1 MNYTYSFEGE
11 TFMWYEILTQN
22 EFADYFIN
30 SDPLVQDAEE
40 KQKADEMLEGLRKI
54 VRGVTGAWTCYYKP
68 TDKDYKGVYRDG
80 LKYYSQIAVNA
91 FDFCFSQIHLSK
103 AKSLPEIWHSIL
115 NTPDESKYSV
125 DLSQL
130 TAEQCAMLIIYP
142 FWSRMGG
149 SFEKDFQESGELK
162 KWLIALKNKSLT
174 L

>member
-1 MNYTYSFEGE
+1 
-11 TFMWYEILTQN
+11 MWYEILTEN

-30 SDPLVQDAEE
+30 SDPLAQDTVE
-40 KQKADEMLEGLRKI
+40 KQNEDKALDGLRKI
-54 VRGVTGAWTCYYKP
+54 VRGVTGAWNCYYRP
-68 TDKDYKGVYRDG
+68 TVKDFKEVYRDG

-103 AKSLPEIWHSIL
+103 AKSLPEIWHSIP
-115 NTPDESKYSV
+115 NIPDESKYSV

-130 TAEQCAMLIIYP
+130 TAEQCAILIIYP

-149 SFEKDFQESGELK
+149 SFEKDFQESGELR
-162 KWLIALKNKSLT
+162 KWLIALKNKNLT

>member
-1 MNYTYSFEGE
+1 
-11 TFMWYEILTQN
+11 MWYEILTQN

-30 SDPLVQDAEE
+30 SDPLAKDTEE
-40 KQKADEMLEGLRKI
+40 KQNADKALDGLKKI
-54 VRGVTGAWTCYYKP
+54 VYGVTYAWTCYDMP
-68 TDKDYKGVYRDG
+68 TDKDYKGAYRDG
-80 LKYYSQIAVNA
+80 LKYYGQIAVNA

-115 NTPDESKYSV
+115 NTPGESKYSV
-125 DLSQL
+125 DLSKL
-130 TAEQCAMLIIYP
+130 TAEQCAILIIYP

>member
-1 MNYTYSFEGE
+1 
-11 TFMWYEILTQN
+11 MWYEILTEN
-22 EFADYFIN
+22 EFADYFIDN
-30 SDPLVQDAEE
+30 DPIVQGITE
-40 KQKADEMLEGLRKI
+40 KQNAEKMLDGLRKI
-54 VRGVTGAWTCYYKP
+54 VYGVTTAWNCHVSP
-68 TDKDYKGVYRDG
+68 TRKDHKWVYRDG

-115 NTPDESKYSV
+115 NTPGESKYSV

-130 TAEQCAMLIIYP
+130 TAEQCAILILYP

-149 SFEKDFQESGELK
+149 SFEKEFQESGELR
-162 KWLIALKNKSLT
+162 KWLIALKNKNLT